1 MINIAICD
9 DNSESLR
16 ELQDLANEMNFDKN
30 VTCFDSSVTLVNY
43 LNKENKPFDII
54 ITDIKMSEIDGI
66 NLAKNIKRNHPN
78 THFIFVTS
86 YSEYIQE
93 VFTVNPVYYVL
104 KPINKTKFI
113 EAIALANDR
122 IAESRGNT
130 INFTSKN
137 KALRIRVNEIEYV
150 ESINRTAVF
159 HLIDSRLEINIK
171 LDDIEKELPSN
182 FIRCHK
188 SYLANMNVIHE
199 ISNNKITLFSG
210 TVIPV
215 AKTRFH
221 NVKKKILYYWGD
233 IL

>member
-1 MINIAICD
+1 MLNIAICD
-9 DNSESLR
+9 DNADILR
-16 ELQDLANEMNFDKN
+16 ELQDLITEIDFDKD
-30 VTCFDSSVTLVNY
+30 VTCFDSSAMLVNY
-43 LNKENKPFDII
+43 LDTENKSFDII
-54 ITDIKMSEIDGI
+54 ITDIRMPGIDGI
-66 NLAKNIKRNHPN
+66 NLAKNIKRNYPN

-86 YSEYIQE
+86 YSEYIQD

-104 KPINKTKFI
+104 KPIDKSKFI
-113 EAIALANDR
+113 EAITLAHNR
-122 IAESRGNT
+122 ITESRGNT
-130 INFTSKN
+130 INFISKN
-137 KALRIRVNEIEYV
+137 KALRIRIDDIKYV

-171 LDDIEKELPSN
+171 LDDVEKELPSN

-215 AKTRFH
+215 AKSRFH
-221 NVKKKILYYWGD
+221 DVKKKILYYWGD